1 MGADTG
7 AACGCGAA
15 AFTLLKAGS
24 AGAGDCCWEPPS
36 PNTWSWL
43 AVPPPD
49 DVGVPPTVIA
59 TYSLPPTEYSDA
71 PLAICA
77 PVWKLHSTLPVFRSN
92 ARSTPSPSP
101 EKPTPESVV
110 VTPPRSGSGVVNF
123 QTRLPVLMSIALTE
137 PWSCQPGSSV
147 PKFPFASPRKTS
159 PRLNLRFFWVGV
171 STACV
176 SSAAVSAAALN
187 T

>member
-1 MGADTG
+1 M
-7 AACGCGAA
+7 
-15 AFTLLKAGS
+15 
-24 AGAGDCCWEPPS
+24 
-36 PNTWSWL
+36 
-43 AVPPPD
+43 
-49 DVGVPPTVIA
+49 
-59 TYSLPPTEYSDA
+59 
-71 PLAICA
+71 
-77 PVWKLHSTLPVFRSN
+77 
-92 ARSTPSPSP
+92 
-101 EKPTPESVV
+101 V

-147 PKFPFASPRKTS
+147 PKLPFASPRKTS

-176 SSAAVSAAALN
+176 SSAAVSAAALK